1 VPHVIAR
8 HGPRPQWCAQ
18 QSDAITA
25 FVPGRA
31 AVDLQLVFWLCQQHG
46 PRHFLDLEF

>member
-1 VPHVIAR
+1 MSLPCTGRAR
-8 HGPRPQWCAQ
+8 TGVRNNPT
-18 QSDAITA
+18 AITA